1 MSKNIKEVMSL
12 NKMLEEGI
20 QNELDHEAKVWN
32 ERLFTTEEY
41 KGGPL
46 DRFPL
51 SPSQIGKCGL
61 ALARNVSHYLGR
73 ANYPKSNTA
82 ISTRI
87 QRVFARGHLLEEAMV
102 GDIEKYT
109 PFKIID
115 RQRRLKLFPLGGG
128 ERFCEGSIDGLA
140 VLEEDGVKVL
150 LDFKSKGA
158 RYSSNFSDSMQQ
170 FFQELRQTGL
180 VQEIYENSFLITNAK
195 SLFDILS
202 LDEFFVDY
210 LLQLNGYAFG
220 MLEEGIKVDFVSLFY
235 ENKNTSAYYEVR
247 WVPNKELLD
256 YSAKKYNFIYN
267 SVLSLKEGHSDQE
280 LMDVVPKEFAL
291 GSPRCFL
298 CEHKELC
305 WGKYEPKNDA
315 QKGRIFATLD
325 DKLDADLTDAL
336 AGTLVSERAKEEV
349 LRIMSQKDASHI
361 KLKNGVVME
370 RKYLKSPKPH
380 YELRSSK

>member
-1 MSKNIKEVMSL
+1 MSKIKEVAPL

-20 QNELDHEAKVWN
+20 KNEVSHEVEVWN
-32 ERLFTTEEY
+32 KRLFTTPEY

-73 ANYPKSNTA
+73 ANYPRSPEA
-82 ISTRI
+82 ISPRI
-87 QRVFARGHLLEEAMV
+87 QRIFARGHLLEEAMV

-109 PFKIID
+109 PFKIQE
-115 RQRRLKLFPLGGG
+115 RQKRLKLFPLG
-128 ERFCEGSIDGLA
+128 EDRFCEGNIDGLA
-140 VLEEDGVKVL
+140 YLEEGDVKVL

-158 RYSSNFSDSMQQ
+158 RYSANFSDSIQQ

-180 VQEIYENSFLITNAK
+180 VQEIYENSFLINNAK
-195 SLFDILS
+195 ALFDILS

-220 MLEEGIKVDFVSLFY
+220 MREAGIKVDFVSLFY
-235 ENKNTSAYYEVR
+235 ENKNTSAYYEIR
-247 WVPNKELLD
+247 WVPSKELLD
-256 YSAKKYNFIYN
+256 YSSKKYNFIYS
-267 SVLSLKEGHSDQE
+267 SVLALKEGHTDQE

-291 GSPRCFL
+291 GSPRCNL

-305 WGKYEPKNDA
+305 WGTYVPKNDA
-315 QKGRIFATLD
+315 QKGRIFAVLD
-325 DKLDADLTDAL
+325 DSLDRAVTTAL
-336 AGTLVSERAKEEV
+336 SDNLIAERAKEEV
-349 LRIMSQKDASHI
+349 LVVMSQKDATHI
-361 KLKNGVVME
+361 QLKNGVVME